1 MSDPILSRPQ
11 QGRAFIRFFFVIALI
26 ACAVDPPP
34 PRIDPTPIAEL
45 YKRAEI
51 LVGRSN
57 LDSAGVLFAQI
68 VKTDSSEYMALLG
81 LAEINIRKRTL
92 HAAIPQLQRAMRAQA
107 RRVEA
112 PFQLALVYRMLRR
125 DDEAR
130 AMLEEIVEQFPAFTP
145 ACMAYADL
153 LMTDA
158 PPSPQHALEQY
169 EAVLTVDPSLQRAQ
183 AGAAASRLRL
193 GLFADASRDFK
204 MLLKSKPND
213 PHLTFLLGTALHWQR
228 SYAEAVTAYKTAIN
242 SLPAASPLLPV
253 RLWNLRVAYLA
264 QHGVYPGNLEPRYRI
279 ASLPVAAKAPNQFT
293 DIAEHVGVAK
303 LDRGRGVAWA
313 DFNGDGDLDLFS
325 VGIQTQHGLFL
336 ARNDSFV
343 STASAAGLNDARG
356 GWAAVSADYDGD
368 GDIDL
373 YVTRDAWEG
382 AATNSLYKN
391 DGTGHFVDVATT
403 AGVDDP
409 DDSFTAA
416 WGDVDGDG
424 WLDLYV
430 ADGITGSGAANKLYI
445 NDGKGSFADQAVLR
459 AAADGSNSLGVAF
472 GDYDGNGE
480 LDLYVA
486 NVADPNRLLRND
498 GKRFND
504 VAEATGVSRPI
515 NGSYVPFFFDSDNDG
530 DLDLFVSAMAYYED
544 FVTSATTGSR
554 GHRSRSYLY
563 LNEDKRT
570 FREYAAELGIARA
583 FGSMGA
589 GFGDVDNDGNI
600 DIYLANGGPIM
611 PRFEPNALFVRRND
625 GYVDVA
631 ADAGVDNLGK
641 GHGVAFADYDADGD
655 LDLYVGHG
663 GHYPGDLWKNS
674 LYRNEGTQ
682 AQWIHIVLT
691 GHPPNH
697 NAIGAQ
703 ARIYS
708 GDRSQIAQVHSGGG
722 FGSTDSFAL
731 EFGLGNRNRVERVEI
746 RWPSG
751 RKEQYGPF
759 DANQVIRITEP
770 E

>member
-1 MSDPILSRPQ
+1 MVL
-11 QGRAFIRFFFVIALI
+11 V
-26 ACAVDPPP
+26 ACATETPA
-34 PRIDPTPIAEL
+34 PRTDTIAIAEL
-45 YKRAEI
+45 YQRAKI
-51 LVGRSN
+51 LVGRSD

-68 VKTDSSEYMALLG
+68 VKADSSQYMALLG
-81 LAEINIRKRTL
+81 LAEISIRKRAL
-92 HAAIPQLQRAMRAQA
+92 HAAIPHLQQAMRAQA
-107 RRVEA
+107 LRVEA
-112 PFQLALVYRMLRR
+112 PFQLAQVYRMLRR
-125 DDEAR
+125 DDDAR
-130 AMLEEIVEQFPAFTP
+130 AMLEKIVGQFPAYTP

-158 PPSPQHALEQY
+158 PPSPQQALEQY

-193 GLFADASRDFK
+193 GLFADASRDFE
-204 MLLKSKPND
+204 MLLQSKPND
-213 PHLTFLLGTALHWQR
+213 PHLTFLLATALHWQQL
-228 SYAEAVTAYKTAIN
+228 YAEAVAGYKAAIN
-242 SLPAASPLLPV
+242 VLPAASPLLPV
-253 RLWNLRVAYLA
+253 RLWNLRLAYLA

-279 ASLPVAAKAPNQFT
+279 PSLPAAAKAPNQFT
-293 DIAEHVGVAK
+293 DIAEQVGVAK

-313 DFNGDGDLDLFS
+313 DFNGDGNLDLFS

-336 ARNDSFV
+336 ANKGSFLP
-343 STASAAGLNDARG
+343 SASDAGLNDTRG
-356 GWAAVSADYDGD
+356 GWAVVSADYDSD

-382 AATNSLYKN
+382 AATNSLYNN
-391 DGTGHFVDVATT
+391 DGTGHFVDVATA

-430 ADGITGSGAANKLYI
+430 ADGVTGSGATNKLYI
-445 NDGKGSFADQAVLR
+445 NGGQGSFTDQARLRAVADDGK
-459 AAADGSNSLGVAF
+459 SLGVAF
-472 GDYDGNGE
+472 GDYDGNGD

-486 NVADPNRLLRND
+486 NVADPNRLFRND
-498 GKRFND
+498 GRQFNN
-504 VAEATGVSRPI
+504 VAEEAGVSRPT

-544 FVTSATTGSR
+544 FVASATTGSR
-554 GHRSRSYLY
+554 GHRSRSHLY
-563 LNEDKRT
+563 LNEGSGT

-589 GFGDVDNDGNI
+589 GFGDVDNDGKI

-611 PRFEPNALFVRRND
+611 PRFEPNALFVRQNE
-625 GYVDVA
+625 GYVEVG

-655 LDLYVGHG
+655 VDLYVGHG

-674 LYRNEGTQ
+674 LYRNEGTLFH
-682 AQWIHIVLT
+682 WIHIVLI
-691 GHPPNH
+691 GQPPNL
-697 NAIGAQ
+697 NAIGAHAQ
-703 ARIYS
+703 IFS
-708 GDRSQIAQVHSGGG
+708 GDRSQVAQVHSGGG

-731 EFGLGNRNRVERVEI
+731 EFGLGNHNRVERIEI
-746 RWPSG
+746 QWPSG

>member
-1 MSDPILSRPQ
+1 MSDPILSRSQ
-11 QGRAFIRFFFVIALI
+11 QGCAFIRFFFVIALV
-26 ACAVDPPP
+26 ACAVENPTPHTDT
-34 PRIDPTPIAEL
+34 TPIAEL

-68 VKTDSSEYMALLG
+68 VKADSSEYMALLG
-81 LAEINIRKRTL
+81 LAEISMRKRAL
-92 HAAIPQLQRAMRAQA
+92 HAAIPHLQRAIRAQA

-112 PFQLALVYRMLRR
+112 PFQLAQVYRMLRR
-125 DDEAR
+125 DDDAR
-130 AMLEEIVEQFPAFTP
+130 AMLEKIVEQFPTYTP

-169 EAVLTVDPSLQRAQ
+169 EAVLTVDPTLLRAQ

-193 GLFADASRDFK
+193 GLFADAIRDFK
-204 MLLKSKPND
+204 MLLKSKPRD
-213 PHLTFLLGTALHWQR
+213 PHLTFLLGTALHWQQ

-242 SLPAASPLLPV
+242 SLPAASPLIPV
-253 RLWNLRVAYLA
+253 RLWNLRLAYLA

-279 ASLPVAAKAPNQFT
+279 ASLPAAAKAPNQFT

-336 ARNDSFV
+336 ARNDRFL
-343 STASAAGLNDARG
+343 STASAVGLNDARG
-356 GWAAVSADYDGD
+356 GWAAVSADYDSD

-382 AATNSLYKN
+382 AATNSLYNN
-391 DGTGHFVDVATT
+391 DGTGHFVDVATA

-445 NDGKGSFADQAVLR
+445 NDGKGSFTDQAVLR
-459 AAADGSNSLGVAF
+459 AVADDGNSLGVAF
-472 GDYDGNGE
+472 GDYDGNGD

-486 NVADPNRLLRND
+486 NVAGPNRLLRNE
-498 GKRFND
+498 GRQFRD
-504 VAEATGVSRPI
+504 VAEAVGVSRPI

-554 GHRSRSYLY
+554 GHRSRSHLY
-563 LNEDKRT
+563 LNEDSST

-611 PRFEPNALFVRRND
+611 PRFEPNALFVRRDD
-625 GYVDVA
+625 GYVEVA

-655 LDLYVGHG
+655 VDLYVSHG

-682 AQWIHIVLT
+682 TQWIHIVLT
-691 GHPPNH
+691 GHPPNL

-708 GDRSQIAQVHSGGG
+708 GDRSQIAQVQGGGG

-731 EFGLGNRNRVERVEI
+731 EFGLGNLNRVERVEI

-751 RKEQYGPF
+751 RQEQYGPF